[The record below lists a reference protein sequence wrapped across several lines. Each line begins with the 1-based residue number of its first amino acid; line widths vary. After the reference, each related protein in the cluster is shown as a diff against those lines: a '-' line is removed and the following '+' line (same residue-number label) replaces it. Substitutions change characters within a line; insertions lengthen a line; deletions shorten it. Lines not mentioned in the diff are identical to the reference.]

1 MANISASY
9 EVTMI
14 FSLSGG
20 DEAVTA
26 LADKFKALIET
37 NATSVEK
44 VEEWGKRKLA
54 YEINDEFEGFYLYVE
69 FTSAPE
75 FPAELD
81 RVLKITDGVMR
92 SLIVR
97 REAA

>member
-1 MANISASY
+1 MANVKASY

-14 FSLSGG
+14 FSLSQGE
-20 DEAVTA
+20 EAVTA
-26 LADKFKALIET
+26 LSDKFKALIET
-37 NATSVEK
+37 NATVDK

-54 YEINDEFEGFYLYVE
+54 YTINDELEGVYLYVE
-69 FTSAPE
+69 FTSDPD

-81 RVLKITDGVMR
+81 RVFKITDGVMR

-97 REAA
+97 KEAA